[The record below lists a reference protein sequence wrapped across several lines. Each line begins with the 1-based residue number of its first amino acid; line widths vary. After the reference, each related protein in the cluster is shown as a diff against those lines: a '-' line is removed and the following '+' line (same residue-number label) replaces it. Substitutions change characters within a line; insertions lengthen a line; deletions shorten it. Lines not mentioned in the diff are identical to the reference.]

1 MPISE
6 LQSIIPSPQSLNLN
20 YDDWRDAQV
29 DAINWIEQD
38 GWLVSRSDGKP
49 EHGSMFTNRKIKVLE
64 APTGSGKT
72 GIVLGLAALHPDLR
86 FLVMTATKLEQEQ
99 FEANMTSSSNA
110 VSIRGRSNF
119 HCVLKHPEVVSEDI
133 CEDPDCNLI
142 HVDMAPCSNGYK
154 CDIKQ
159 DCGYFIQIGDG
170 RRAQSVIT
178 NYAYGLSMLNYAPN
192 ALGNFDVIVC
202 DEAHVLDSQLE
213 NFIKVELYRNR
224 FYQIFDRD
232 LPHFEEVGQWVNW
245 IRSNWNFLLDSGN
258 RFEGL
263 TSLEMSRAESRDKQT
278 FDSYMDGLGEIC
290 QKGGEWVVES
300 TSNKVE
306 FMPIWVNEDSQE
318 VLFDHAKRV
327 VLMSGTI
334 PSSEQLAKKIGIRQI
349 EMEFER
355 LPWTFPVENR
365 LIWVNPKIIDDE
377 NNIVKSAQ
385 VDMSFKHKEESL
397 PELVDILDFYLGLN
411 KRGEV
416 IPYFDSFNGVV
427 SYVRGPIKILIHTVS
442 YNTAKYIVDNSRYSE
457 DFFTHTSKD
466 RAIVLEDFK
475 HAAAPAVLISPSMD
489 KAVDLPGKE
498 CELIFICKV
507 PYPYL
512 GSKVMKSRARQSQ
525 AYYMNET
532 LMAFIQMAG
541 RGVRTE
547 EDVCHTIV
555 TDSQIH
561 GFLKKARRLIPAG
574 IQEAIR
580 R

>member
-1 MPISE
+1 MPTSE
-6 LQSIIPSPQSLNLN
+6 LQNTIPSPHSLNLN
-20 YDDWRDAQV
+20 YDDWRDAQI
-29 DAINWIEQD
+29 DAINWIEQE
-38 GWLVSRSDGKP
+38 GWLQSQSDGVTKP
-49 EHGSMFTNRKIKVLE
+49 DHGSMFANRKIKVLE

-72 GIVLGLAALHPDLR
+72 GIVLGLAALHPELR

-110 VSIRGRSNF
+110 VSIRGRPNF
-119 HCVLKHPEVVSEDI
+119 HCILKHPEVTSEDT

-178 NYAYGLSMLNYAPN
+178 NYAMGLSMLNYAPS

-232 LPHFEEVGQWVNW
+232 LPNFEEVGQWVSW
-245 IRSNWNFLLDSGN
+245 IRSNWNFLLDAGN

-318 VLFDHAKRV
+318 VLFNHAKRFI
-327 VLMSGTI
+327 LMSGTI
-334 PSSEQLAKKIGIRQI
+334 PSSKQLAKKIGIRQI

-365 LIWVNPKIIDDE
+365 LIWVNPILPITK
-377 NNIVKSAQ
+377 VSLQ
-385 VDMSFKHKEESL
+385 VDMSYKHKQGNL
-397 PELVDILDFYLGLN
+397 PNLVEAVDFFLDNN
-411 KRGEV
+411 K
-416 IPYFDSFNGVV
+416 DK
-427 SYVRGPIKILIHTVS
+427 KILVHTVS
-442 YNTAKYIVDNSRYSE
+442 YDTAKYIVENSYNS
-457 DFFTHTSKD
+457 DTFFTHTSKD

-475 HAAAPAVLISPSMD
+475 HATAPAVLISPSMD
-489 KAVDLPGKE
+489 KAVDLPGEE
-498 CELIFICKV
+498 CELIIICKV

-525 AYYMNET
+525 AYYMCET
-532 LMAFIQMAG
+532 LMSLIQMAG

-555 TDSQIH
+555 LDSQIH
-561 GFLKKARRLIPAG
+561 GFLKKARRLIPEG